1 MPGFGT
7 EGFDQDQG
15 RQSVAVSNGV
25 KPISGSEL
33 HVMAQ
38 STGSSPSPLLAAT
51 AVLGASALVT
61 GVIAV
66 VHMWL
71 TALRGPMCGPS
82 NGGHCWACYVAPL
95 LAMSALTAW
104 HAHRGRFT
112 TARARAR

>member
-1 MPGFGT
+1 GFGT
-7 EGFDQDQG
+7 EGFDRDQG

-25 KPISGSEL
+25 KPISGSEFL
-33 HVMAQ
+33 AMAQ
-38 STGSSPSPLLAAT
+38 PTRSSPPPLLAAT
-51 AVLGASALVT
+51 AVLAASALVT
-61 GVIAV
+61 GVIAA

-82 NGGHCWACYVAPL
+82 DGHCWACYVAPL

-112 TARARAR
+112 LVRARTR

>member
-1 MPGFGT
+1 MTPPT
-7 EGFDQDQG
+7 
-15 RQSVAVSNGV
+15 RSR
-25 KPISGSEL
+25 
-33 HVMAQ
+33 
-38 STGSSPSPLLAAT
+38 PSPLLAAA

-61 GVIAV
+61 GVIAA

-104 HAHRGRFT
+104 YAHRGRFT
-112 TARARAR
+112 LVRARAR

>member
-1 MPGFGT
+1 MPGFGA
-7 EGFDQDQG
+7 EGFDEDQG
-15 RQSVAVSNGV
+15 RQSVAVSNGL
-25 KPISGSEL
+25 KPISGSEF
-33 HVMAQ
+33 HAMAQ
-38 STGSSPSPLLAAT
+38 SRRPRPSPLLAAA

-61 GVIAV
+61 GAIAA

-82 NGGHCWACYVAPL
+82 DGGHCWACYVAPL

-112 TARARAR
+112 PARARLR